1 LGKNR
6 REEGLRKRKVL
17 RISVK
22 KNIVPKFLSGRW
34 RIFVFFLFNGR
45 ASGYWP
51 KASYQNSVLNKI

>member
-22 KNIVPKFLSGRW
+22 KNIVQKFLSGRW
-34 RIFVFFLFNGR
+34 RIFVFFYLMAGLPAIGPRR
-45 ASGYWP
+45 AI
-51 KASYQNSVLNKI
+51 KNSVLNKI